1 MVASNSAEMS
11 FAHTLKFK
19 LQVLKNI
26 VYTNFRAYLEN
37 LRLEEQNYTLKN
49 WLLVCVLNNH
59 LKLFVIFHALHER
72 LFLGFLI

>member
-37 LRLEEQNYTLKN
+37 LRLEEQNYTFKN
-49 WLLVCVLNNH
+49 
-59 LKLFVIFHALHER
+59 
-72 LFLGFLI
+72 